1 MSDAFR
7 AAKLDG
13 RVCLTLDFSRGGA
26 QHFTSRRRLQIFVMQ
41 LRQELD

>member
-1 MSDAFR
+1 MEVKIATC
-7 AAKLDG
+7 LDLI
-13 RVCLTLDFSRGGA
+13 RLTLDFSRGGA